1 MQEIVKYLLKNRWFS
16 VHEGYLNMTACQR
29 VIATAIAVRLCRFWL
44 TLVLS
49 QKKGEELSGDRV
61 YGRLLSVL
69 IELKK
74 EKRMRSANGLKI
86 CAVDIFSF

>member
-29 VIATAIAVRLCRFWL
+29 ASVTTIAVRLCRFWL

-49 QKKGEELSGDRV
+49 QKRREEVSGHIVSDS
-61 YGRLLSVL
+61 RLISVL
-69 IELKK
+69 T
-74 EKRMRSANGLKI
+74 EKNIKG
-86 CAVDIFSF
+86 